1 MSYKAIHQ
9 HCLQLKNDEKAEG
22 SARFFKTGVGEYGE
36 GDVFYGINVPQSKRL
51 AKDHINLDQL
61 NIEKLLHSKI
71 HEERTIG
78 VHILKLQYERAI
90 KDENKK
96 EQKKIYKLFFQLKAR
111 VNNWD
116 LVDSS
121 APYICGHYYFHHS
134 KADLQGLSKSKSLWD
149 RRIAVVS
156 MFYFIRQ
163 SELDYS
169 LEVISKHLGDT
180 EDLMHKACGWM
191 LREIGKKNEKVLVD
205 YLEKNS
211 NKMAR
216 TTLRY
221 AIEKFSPN
229 ERSYFLSK
237 K

>member
-1 MSYKAIHQ
+1 MSYKRIHKE
-9 HCLQLKNDEKAEG
+9 CLELKNEQKRKIVQG
-22 SARFFKTGVGEYGE
+22 FFKTGKGQYGE
-36 GDVFYGINVPQSKRL
+36 GDIFLGITVPQLKKI
-51 AKDHINLDQL
+51 AKEYIDSNELHIK
-61 NIEKLLHSKI
+61 ELLHSKI

-78 VHILKLQYERAI
+78 VHILKLQYERAV
-90 KDENKK
+90 KNEDVNL
-96 EQKKIYKLFFQLKAR
+96 QKKIYQLFYSLKER

-121 APYICGHYYFHHS
+121 APYISGHFYFHYS
-134 KADLQGLSKSKSLWD
+134 KNHLIALSKSKSLWD

-163 SELDYS
+163 FELDYS

-221 AIEKFSPN
+221 AIEKFS
-229 ERSYFLSK
+229 ERKRKYFLQK
-237 K
+237 V

>member
-1 MSYKAIHQ
+1 
-9 HCLQLKNDEKAEG
+9 
-22 SARFFKTGVGEYGE
+22 
-36 GDVFYGINVPQSKRL
+36 
-51 AKDHINLDQL
+51 
-61 NIEKLLHSKI
+61 
-71 HEERTIG
+71 
-78 VHILKLQYERAI
+78 
-90 KDENKK
+90 
-96 EQKKIYKLFFQLKAR
+96 
-111 VNNWD
+111 
-116 LVDSS
+116 
-121 APYICGHYYFHHS
+121 
-134 KADLQGLSKSKSLWD
+134 
-149 RRIAVVS
+149 VS

-221 AIEKFSPN
+221 AIEKFS
-229 ERSYFLSK
+229 ESK
-237 K
+237 RKYYLKKV